1 MKSLNKL
8 LIAAHPDDESLFAGS
23 LLMTQNNW
31 KVICVTCGYDDIRKS
46 EFKTAMKFANINN
59 FEIWEYED
67 ITEWSNKIQEEIS
80 NRLKV
85 IIDEEKYD
93 MIITHNKIGE
103 YGHQQHKLLHKI
115 VKVLT
120 KDNLYVFGKSP
131 LRLQFDDLTKKIK
144 LLDVY
149 KTQSIWNVDDLIP
162 WITNEK
168 LEKFDG

>member
-1 MKSLNKL
+1 
-8 LIAAHPDDESLFAGS
+8 
-23 LLMTQNNW
+23 
-31 KVICVTCGYDDIRKS
+31 
-46 EFKTAMKFANINN
+46 
-59 FEIWEYED
+59 
-67 ITEWSNKIQEEIS
+67 
-80 NRLKV
+80 
-85 IIDEEKYD
+85 

-115 VKVLT
+115 VKGLT

-168 LEKFDG
+168 IEKFDG